1 MPTQRPLR
9 DMLPDIISH
18 IEQYSEYL
26 QFNLRLYHVIEGQIK
41 EEVEKSLRNEIISTA
56 ALNRALQRIPP
67 INILRKAT
75 EKLSKVYIEPPV
87 RMADNKTDRDIMH
100 NIARTGSL
108 NQVMAVANFMYNA
121 QNSVA
126 VEPFVQGDKHMFRVL
141 AAHQFLPY
149 SDDPSN
155 PNNMTVGIKLLDT
168 ETREFLPQIDRNGK
182 LTQKKEIREI
192 TIYALYTDQEFL
204 IIDSGGDI
212 RWDKMEAM
220 GIEFNQ
226 FNEIPSPNP
235 FGRIPIV
242 YRSKSKLKLIASPN
256 QEGFDVSVLIPK
268 LLTDLN
274 YASQFMTHSI
284 IWTKNADLSGQ
295 EINPDAIVD
304 LGDTSADDGEPEI
317 GTIDPR
323 VDIPNNIALI
333 EYELQNYF
341 SSVGIKTQSTGMLS
355 NGRDA
360 SGIAKAI
367 DEGDTTA
374 TRKMQI
380 DVFRDIESELW
391 EIMVPVQ
398 NEWAARTKENRK
410 FSPSFADTFRI
421 KYAEVRPFKTDK
433 QMLEEIQL
441 WREQKLMTRKQAI
454 RQLRPD
460 FTDSQIDEWIAELDK
475 EGEENLERMLMGMP
489 TSGPERGSDGTFLEG
504 NQAAQEQDP
513 DESPES
519 ET

>member
-1 MPTQRPLR
+1 MATQKPLR
-9 DMLPDIISH
+9 EMIPDILAH

-26 QFNLRLYHVIEGQIK
+26 QFNLRLYHLIEGQVK
-41 EEVEKSLRNEIISTA
+41 EEVENSLRKEILSA
-56 ALNRALQRIPP
+56 SAYKRAIQRIPP
-67 INILRKAT
+67 INILRKST

-87 RMADNKTDRDIMH
+87 RLSDNNTDRDIMH
-100 NIARTGSL
+100 NIARIGRL
-108 NQVMAVANFMYNA
+108 NTQMQVANFMYNA
-121 QNSVA
+121 QNCVA
-126 VEPFVQGDKHMFRVL
+126 LEPYLEGNQQRFRVL

-155 PNNMTVGIKLLDT
+155 PNRMTVGIKLLGQ
-168 ETREFLPQIDRNGK
+168 ETQEFLPQVDRNG
-182 LTQKKEIREI
+182 LVTQKVEIREI
-192 TIYALYTDQEFL
+192 TIFALYSDDEFL
-204 IIDSGGDI
+204 IVDSGGNVRD
-212 RWDKMEAM
+212 DKMQEM
-220 GIEFNQ
+220 GVE
-226 FNEIPSPNP
+226 SDRNP
-235 FGRIPIV
+235 FGKIPIV
-242 YRSKSKLKLIASPN
+242 YKSKSKLQLIPSPN
-256 QEGFDVSVLIPK
+256 QEGFDVSILIPK

-304 LGDTSADDGEPEI
+304 LGDSSADDGDPEI
-317 GTIDPR
+317 GVIDPK
-323 VDIPNNIALI
+323 VDIPNSISLI

-341 SSVGIKTQSTGMLS
+341 SSVGIKTQSSGMLS

-380 DVFRDIESELW
+380 EVFREMETELW
-391 EIMVPVQ
+391 DVMKAMQ
-398 NEWAARTKENRK
+398 DRWASRGNLKENRK
-410 FSPSFADTFRI
+410 FSMNFTDSFRI

-460 FTDSQIDEWIAELDK
+460 FTDKQIDDWVKELDD
-475 EGEENLERMLMGMP
+475 EMDENLERMFEGLP
-489 TSGPERGSDGTFLEG
+489 TTGPERGSNGTFLEG
-504 NQAAQEQDP
+504 NQVAQDQP
-513 DESPES
+513 ADESSES

>member
-1 MPTQRPLR
+1 MATQKPLR
-9 DMLPDIISH
+9 EMIPDILSH

-26 QFNLRLYHVIEGQIK
+26 QFNLRLYHLIEGQVK
-41 EEVEKSLRNEIISTA
+41 EEVEKSLRQEILSYNA
-56 ALNRALQRIPP
+56 YKRAVQRIPP
-67 INILRKAT
+67 INILRKST

-87 RMADNKTDRDIMH
+87 RMSDNKTDRDIMH
-100 NIARTGSL
+100 NIARTGRL
-108 NQVMAVANFMYNA
+108 NTQMQIANFMYNA
-121 QNSVA
+121 QNCVA
-126 VEPFVQGDKHMFRVL
+126 IEPFLEDGKHRFRVL

-149 SDDPSN
+149 SDDPVN
-155 PNNMTVGIKLLDT
+155 PLRMTVGIKLLGQ
-168 ETREFLPQIDRNGK
+168 ETKEFLPQVNRDG
-182 LTQKKEIREI
+182 LVTQKKEIREV
-192 TIYALYTDQEFL
+192 TIFALYSDNEFL
-204 IIDSGGDI
+204 IIDSGGNI
-212 RWDKMEAM
+212 RQDKMLEM
-220 GIEFNQ
+220 GVT
-226 FNEIPSPNP
+226 SDVNP
-235 FGRIPIV
+235 FGKIPII
-242 YRSKSKLKLIASPN
+242 YKSKSKLQLIPAPN
-256 QEGFDVSVLIPK
+256 QEGFDVSILVPK

-304 LGDTSADDGEPEI
+304 LGDSSADDGDPEI
-317 GTIDPR
+317 GVIDPK
-323 VDIPNNIALI
+323 VDIPNSIQLI

-341 SSVGIKTQSTGMLS
+341 SSVGIKTQSSGMLS

-380 DVFRDIESELW
+380 EVFREMESDLW
-391 EIMVPVQ
+391 DVLKVMQ
-398 NEWAARTKENRK
+398 DRWANSSIQENRK
-410 FSPSFADTFRI
+410 FSTNFTESFRI

-433 QMLEEIQL
+433 QLLEEIQL

-460 FTDSQIDEWIAELDK
+460 FTDAQIEEWVKELDA
-475 EGEENLERMLMGMP
+475 EAEDNLARMLDGMP
-489 TSGPERGSDGTFLEG
+489 TTGPERSSEGTFLEG
-504 NQAAQEQDP
+504 NQVAQNQEP

-519 ET
+519 TT